1 MESLKG
7 DTTMKLKLKDILPNP
22 YRDLLRNP
30 LKKDKLQEL
39 ESSIN
44 DTGFWDNVVVR
55 KNAEGKYELAYG
67 HHRWQA
73 AINAGFTEADFI
85 VKKLDDALMLKIMDN
100 ENRETYGADLMSVM
114 ESIEGVV
121 KALAAGKV
129 GPFAQKEKTKDS
141 SLIYAPS
148 FVPGKVPS
156 SQVACDHTKNVYTI
170 ADVARFFGRMYKND
184 TQVNEVILAAF
195 AVLEMEEHG
204 VEEWTR
210 KSLLKRGIPG
220 IGKPLKTIPAAG
232 ILQHVTSAKQMAR
245 KRREAA
251 QNDATDAKAK
261 GVETKATLDALLAER
276 ITAAEEEERIAAEYA
291 EAAREKNVA
300 EARRLKEEL
309 KEKEAEDKA
318 RDTRIKEAEKAEKKA
333 KKEEAKSERKAEETE
348 KRNAEKAAQ
357 RWLDHNFTLIGK
369 LERTFSEGEGLY
381 AELIKWRLDKRT
393 TEPQRVAMQL
403 ALRDLSARA
412 ANFNPYTGPAKK
424 EKRGV
429 L

>member
-1 MESLKG
+1 
-7 DTTMKLKLKDILPNP
+7 MKLKLKDILPNP
-22 YRDLLRNP
+22 YRDLVRNP

-39 ESSIN
+39 ESSIH

-67 HHRWQA
+67 HHRLQA
-73 AINAGFTEADFI
+73 AINFGLIEADFI

-114 ESIEGVV
+114 ESVEGVV
-121 KALAAGKV
+121 KALASGNIKAFVQG
-129 GPFAQKEKTKDS
+129 EKTKVS
-141 SLIYAPS
+141 SLMYAPY
-148 FVPGKVPS
+148 FVPGKLPS
-156 SQVACDHTKNVYTI
+156 SPSEGDHNKIAYTI
-170 ADVARFFGRMYKND
+170 ADVARFLGRTKKEDAEPSNVM
-184 TQVNEVILAAF
+184 LAAF

-204 VEEWTR
+204 VEAWTR

-232 ILQHVTSAKQMAR
+232 ILQNVTSAKQMAR
-245 KRREAA
+245 KRFEAA
-251 QNDATDAKAK
+251 QKDATGAKAK

-276 ITAAEEEERIAAEYA
+276 ITAAEEEEHIAAEYA

-300 EARRLKEEL
+300 EAKRLKEEL

-318 RDTRIKEAEKAEKKA
+318 RDARIKEAEKAEKKE
-333 KKEEAKSERKAEETE
+333 KKEEAKSEKEEAAAAR
-348 KRNAEKAAQ
+348 RNEERAAQ

-381 AELIKWRLDKRT
+381 AELTKWRLDNRT
-393 TEPQRVAMQL
+393 TEEQRAAMQL

-412 ANFNPYTGPAKK
+412 ANFNPFTGPTKK
-424 EKRGV
+424 EKQ
-429 L
+429 